1 MANFVYNYGKLL
13 LANSNLALLSDN
25 IALMLVNSSYESSA
39 SANTIVDED
48 TVSAIASYEIS
59 VSGYSRQVLTSKA
72 VTETDD
78 GDNQPGF
85 AYFSAANVTFAN
97 LTSGQTIGGAVL
109 IRDTGSNST
118 SALIAFYDIID
129 TPTNGGD
136 ITIQWANSVNGGVLK
151 LS

>member
-13 LANSNLALLSDN
+13 LANGDLNLLSDN
-25 IALMLVNSSYESSA
+25 VALMLVNSSYETSA
-39 SANTIVDED
+39 TANVIVDSD
-48 TVSAIASYEIS
+48 TVSEMNTYEIS
-59 VSGYSRQVLTSKA
+59 VSGYSRQVLTNKA

-78 GDNQPGF
+78 GNNQAGF
-85 AYFSAANVTFAN
+85 AYFAASNVVFAN
-97 LTSGQTIGGAVL
+97 LASGQTIGGAVL
-109 IRDTGSNST
+109 IRDTGSNAT